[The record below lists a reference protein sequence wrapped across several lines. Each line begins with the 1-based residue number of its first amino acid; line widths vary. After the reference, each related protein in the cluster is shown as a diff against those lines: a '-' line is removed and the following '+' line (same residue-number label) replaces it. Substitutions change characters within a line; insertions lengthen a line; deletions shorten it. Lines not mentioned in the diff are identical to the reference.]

1 MTRLMG
7 FELRKV
13 WMGRLFALLVAVLA
27 SANLLLLWMGARP
40 AAGQPSAES
49 WRRLGAELSAMPME
63 QRGDFLHGKV
73 EECGAIINIESYYMQ
88 LAYGDSEYLRS
99 FRDEY
104 DEVFRKYEQ
113 EYLDKSYSVYTDDL
127 YTDYTLF
134 NQAASE
140 YDTVAAYPE
149 FLADIQAKTNQLAG
163 ISIFQND
170 STGYDMRNIELT
182 AAVYAGME
190 GTVIDYY
197 PQKGLYTALSY
208 PFTDLLLLAAMLLLA
223 LLLVR
228 QERDSGLLCLVR
240 SQPAGRLKTALAK
253 LAAFALSLLAVLALL
268 YGVNLLWC
276 GATYGLGP
284 LDRSIQSVPALMRCT
299 MSIAVAE
306 YLVRFLLAKWAGA
319 FVMGL
324 WVMLAAL
331 AARRTAAGWVGALAL
346 PLAMYGIRA
355 AIPATSRLN
364 VIKYANLVSLMQTN
378 ELLGNY
384 RNLFWFGWPVGL
396 PLVEWTAAVVYGGLL
411 LTGFC
416 LLFARGQLLP
426 TAKRGFVL
434 FARRARRTRPTTVF
448 RAEGR
453 KLFVTGGAALFLVA
467 FLAFGVWQGVTVQS
481 YIDPQ
486 EICYA
491 FYMKPLSGPY
501 TQESVDFLLEERE
514 EFTPYLLAQQQVI
527 RGELSPEALYA
538 FAGMQQKYNAY
549 VQVVQQNVNGY
560 LKRHPGAWLVYESG
574 YRELFFP
581 DKSSDLQDTLFAGL
595 LCAVCFSGL
604 FAMERRGGMDTVLR
618 ATPLGR
624 RFTVRAK
631 LAQSVLVAVGIALA
645 GCVPHLWRVLRDY
658 GLPAVNAPAMSIS
671 ELETVPCFFTLFDL
685 LLFWILCRVLACLC
699 MGAATLWLGHRL
711 GGALPALFLSA
722 AVWCLPPLLA
732 LSGMDNGIE
741 WLGTWPL
748 FGAVGLLQVQ
758 GYGPD
763 GVAYNHWWMALA
775 VLLTGAALL
784 VWAIAQDLTGRY
796 EWAGQRMDK

>member
-1 MTRLMG
+1 MIRLMG

-27 SANLLLLWMGARP
+27 STNLLLLWIGARP
-40 AAGQPSAES
+40 AADQPSAEG
-49 WRRLGAELSAMPME
+49 WRKLGAELVTMQPE
-63 QRGDFLHGKV
+63 QKNDFLHGKL
-73 EECGAIINIESYYMQ
+73 EECGALVNIDYYYLQ
-88 LAYGDSEYLRS
+88 LAYGDNDFLRD
-99 FRDEY
+99 FRKQHAS
-104 DEVFRKYEQ
+104 VFQKYEQ
-113 EYLDKSYSVYTDDL
+113 EYLSKTYQTYTDNL
-127 YTDYTLF
+127 YADYKLF
-134 NQAASE
+134 DQAVAE
-140 YDTVAAYPE
+140 CDTVTAYPE

-170 STGYDMRNIELT
+170 STGYDLRNIEQT
-182 AAVYAGME
+182 ASVYAGME

-228 QERDSGLLCLVR
+228 QERDNGLLCLVR
-240 SQPAGRLKTALAK
+240 SMPAGRLKTALAK
-253 LAAFALSLLAVLALL
+253 LTTFALSLLAVLVLL
-268 YGVNLLWC
+268 YGVNLFWC

-284 LDRSIQSVPALMRCT
+284 LGRSIQSVPALMRCT
-299 MSIAVAE
+299 MSITVAE

-331 AARRTAAGWVGALAL
+331 AARHTASGWVGALAL

-355 AIPATSRLN
+355 VIPATSRLN

-411 LTGFC
+411 PTGFC
-416 LLFARGQLLP
+416 LLFTRGQLLP
-426 TAKRGFVL
+426 SSKRSFVL

-448 RAEGR
+448 QAEGR
-453 KLFVTGGAALFLVA
+453 KLFVTGGAALFLAA
-467 FLAFGVWQGVTVQS
+467 FLAFGVWQSVTVQS
-481 YIDPQ
+481 YVDPQ

-514 EFTPYLLAQQQVI
+514 EFTSYLLAQQQVI
-527 RGELSPEALYA
+527 RGELSEDALYA
-538 FAGMQQKYNAY
+538 FAGIQQKYNAY
-549 VQVVQQNVNGY
+549 AQVVQQNVNGY
-560 LKRHPGAWLVYESG
+560 LKHHPKAWLVYESG

-631 LAQSVLVAVGIALA
+631 LAQSALAAVGIALA
-645 GCVPHLWRVLRDY
+645 GCAPHLWRVLRDY
-658 GLPAVNAPAMSIS
+658 GLPALNAPAMSIS
-671 ELETVPCFFTLFDL
+671 ELETVPWIFTLFDL
-685 LLFWILCRVLACLC
+685 LLFWVLCRVLACLC
-699 MGAATLWLGHRL
+699 MGAATLWLGHQL
-711 GGALPALFLSA
+711 GSALPALFVSTT
-722 AVWCLPPLLA
+722 VWCLPPLLA

-748 FGAVGLLQVQ
+748 FGAANLLQVQ
-758 GYGPD
+758 GYGS
-763 GVAYNHWWMALA
+763 GGAHNYWWIALA
-775 VLLTGAALL
+775 VLLAGAALL
-784 VWAIAQDLTGRY
+784 IWAIVQDLTDRY
-796 EWAGQRMDK
+796 EYPG

>member
-1 MTRLMG
+1 MRLLG

-13 WMGRLFALLVAVLA
+13 WAGRLFALLAAVLA
-27 SANLLLLWMGARP
+27 AANLLLLWMGARP
-40 AAGQPSAES
+40 AAGQPSAAS
-49 WRRLGAELSAMPME
+49 WRRLGAELSAMSME

-73 EECGAIINIESYYMQ
+73 EECGAILNIESYYMQ

-99 FRDEY
+99 FREEY
-104 DEVFRKYEQ
+104 DGVFEQYEQ
-113 EYLDKSYSVYTDDL
+113 EYLDKSYESYTGDL
-127 YTDYTLF
+127 YTDYALF
-134 NQAASE
+134 DQAASE
-140 YDTVAAYPE
+140 YDTVAAYPD
-149 FLADIQAKTNQLAG
+149 FLADIQTKTGQLAG

-170 STGYDMRNIELT
+170 STGYDLQNIEQT
-182 AAVYAGME
+182 ASVYAGME

-228 QERDSGLLCLVR
+228 QERDSGLLGLVR
-240 SQPAGRLKTALAK
+240 SLPAGRLKTALAK
-253 LAAFALSLLAVLALL
+253 LAAFALSLLAVLVLL
-268 YGVNLLWC
+268 YGVNLFWC
-276 GATYGLGP
+276 GATCGLGP
-284 LDRSIQSVPALMRCT
+284 LGRSIQSVPALMRCT
-299 MSIAVAE
+299 MSIPVAE

-324 WVMLAAL
+324 WVMMAAL

-396 PLVEWTAAVVYGGLL
+396 PLVEWTAAVVCGGLL

-426 TAKRGFVL
+426 AARRGFVW

-453 KLFVTGGAALFLVA
+453 KLFFTGGAALFLAA
-467 FLAFGVWQGVTVQS
+467 FLAFGVWQGATARS
-481 YIDPQ
+481 RIDPR

-491 FYMKPLSGPY
+491 LYMKPLSGPY
-501 TQESVDFLLEERE
+501 TQESVDFLLEEQD
-514 EFTPYLLAQQQVI
+514 EFTPYRLTQQQVM
-527 RGELSPEALYA
+527 RGEAAPDALYA
-538 FAGMQQKYNAY
+538 FAGLQQKYNAY

-581 DKSSDLQDTLFAGL
+581 DKSADLQDTLFAGL

-624 RFTVRAK
+624 RVTVRAK
-631 LAQSVLVAVGIALA
+631 LAQSALAAAGIALA

-658 GLPAVNAPAMSIS
+658 GLPALNAPAMSLP
-671 ELETVPCFFTLFDL
+671 ELEAVPRCITLFDL
-685 LLFWILCRVLACLC
+685 LVFWALCRVLACLC
-699 MGAATLWLGHRL
+699 MGAATLWLGQRL
-711 GGALPALFLSA
+711 GGALPALFVSA
-722 AVWCLPPLLA
+722 AAWCLPPLLA
-732 LSGMDNGIE
+732 LSGMDNGVE
-741 WLGTWPL
+741 WLGAWPL
-748 FGAVGLLQVQ
+748 FGAVGLLRVQ

-763 GVAYNHWWMALA
+763 GAAYNSWWMALA
-775 VLLTGAALL
+775 ALLAGAAALT
-784 VWAIAQDLTGRY
+784 WAIAQDLAGRQ
-796 EWAGQRMDK
+796 EWAGLTLA

>member
-1 MTRLMG
+1 MSRLMS

-13 WMGRLFALLVAVLA
+13 WLGRLFPLLAAVLA
-27 SANLLLLWMGARP
+27 VANLLLLWMGARP
-40 AAGQPSAES
+40 AADQPSAEG
-49 WRRLGAELSAMPME
+49 WRKLGAELVAIQPE
-63 QRGDFLHGKV
+63 QRRDFLHGKL
-73 EECGAIINIESYYMQ
+73 EECGALVNIDFYYQQ
-88 LAYGDSEYLRS
+88 LAYGDSDFLRD
-99 FRDEY
+99 FREQHAA
-104 DEVFRKYEQ
+104 VFEQYEQ
-113 EYLDKSYSVYTDDL
+113 EYLDKSYKTYTDNL
-127 YTDYTLF
+127 YADYTLF
-134 NQAASE
+134 DQAVAES
-140 YDTVAAYPE
+140 DTVTAYPE
-149 FLADIQAKTNQLAG
+149 FLAEVQTKTNQLAG

-208 PFTDLLLLAAMLLLA
+208 PFTDLLLLASMLLLA

-253 LAAFALSLLAVLALL
+253 LAAFALSLLAVLTLL

-284 LDRSIQSVPALMRCT
+284 LNRSIQSVPALMRCT
-299 MSIAVAE
+299 MSITVAE

-355 AIPATSRLN
+355 IIPATSRLN

-396 PLVEWTAAVVYGGLL
+396 PLVEWTAAVVYGTALL
-411 LTGFC
+411 AGFC

-426 TAKRGFVL
+426 SPKRNFAL
-434 FARRARRTRPTTVF
+434 FARRARRTRPTTLF
-448 RAEGR
+448 RAEGY
-453 KLFVTGGAALFLVA
+453 KLFVTGGAALFLAA
-467 FLAFGVWQGVTVQS
+467 FLAFGVWQGATEQS
-481 YIDPQ
+481 YLYPD
-486 EICYA
+486 EIYYA
-491 FYMKPLSGPY
+491 SYMKSLSGPY
-501 TQESVDFLLEERE
+501 TSASVDKLLEARE
-514 EFTPYLLAQQQVI
+514 EFAPFLQAQAA
-527 RGELSPEALYA
+527 GEFSYSYGGL
-538 FAGMQQKYNAY
+538 QQKYEAY
-549 VQVVQQNVNGY
+549 ARVVQQNVNGY
-560 LKRHPGAWLVYESG
+560 LKSHPGAWLVYESG
-574 YRELFFP
+574 YRQLFFP
-581 DKSSDLQDTLFAGL
+581 DKSSDLQDTLLAGL

-631 LAQSVLVAVGIALA
+631 LTQSALAAVGIALA

-658 GLPAVNAPAMSIS
+658 GLPALNAPAMSLA
-671 ELETVPCFFTLFDL
+671 ELETVPRFITLFDL
-685 LLFWILCRVLACLC
+685 LLFWVLCRMLACLC

-711 GGALPALFLSA
+711 GGALPALFVSA
-722 AVWCLPPLLA
+722 ALWCLPPLLA

-741 WLGTWPL
+741 WLGSWPL

-763 GVAYNHWWMALA
+763 GAAYNHWWLALA
-775 VLLTGAALL
+775 VLLAGAATLI
-784 VWAIAQDLTGRY
+784 WAAAQDLTGRY
-796 EWAGQRMDK
+796 EWAGRRWET

>member
-40 AAGQPSAES
+40 SAGQPSAES

-73 EECGAIINIESYYMQ
+73 EECGAIINIESYYRQ

-127 YTDYTLF
+127 YTDYALF
-134 NQAASE
+134 GQAASE

-149 FLADIQAKTNQLAG
+149 FLADIQTKTNQLAG

-268 YGVNLLWC
+268 YGGNLLWC

-284 LDRSIQSVPALMRCT
+284 LGRSIQSVPTLMRCT
-299 MSIAVAE
+299 MSITVSE

-364 VIKYANLVSLMQTN
+364 VVKYANLVSLMQTN

-453 KLFVTGGAALFLVA
+453 KLFVTGKGGTVPGSLPGIRCLAGRDGTKLHRPTGDLLCFLHETT
-467 FLAFGVWQGVTVQS
+467 FR
-481 YIDPQ
+481 
-486 EICYA
+486 
-491 FYMKPLSGPY
+491 PLYPGK
-501 TQESVDFLLEERE
+501 
-514 EFTPYLLAQQQVI
+514 
-527 RGELSPEALYA
+527 RG
-538 FAGMQQKYNAY
+538 
-549 VQVVQQNVNGY
+549 
-560 LKRHPGAWLVYESG
+560 
-574 YRELFFP
+574 
-581 DKSSDLQDTLFAGL
+581 LFAGRTGRIHPL
-595 LCAVCFSGL
+595 PACPTAGDAGRAFVGGTLCVCGDAAKIQRLYSGG
-604 FAMERRGGMDTVLR
+604 AAECERLPETPSQGLAGLRERLPETVL
-618 ATPLGR
+618 PG
-624 RFTVRAK
+624 
-631 LAQSVLVAVGIALA
+631 
-645 GCVPHLWRVLRDY
+645 
-658 GLPAVNAPAMSIS
+658 
-671 ELETVPCFFTLFDL
+671 
-685 LLFWILCRVLACLC
+685 
-699 MGAATLWLGHRL
+699 
-711 GGALPALFLSA
+711 
-722 AVWCLPPLLA
+722 
-732 LSGMDNGIE
+732 
-741 WLGTWPL
+741 
-748 FGAVGLLQVQ
+748 
-758 GYGPD
+758 
-763 GVAYNHWWMALA
+763 
-775 VLLTGAALL
+775 
-784 VWAIAQDLTGRY
+784 
-796 EWAGQRMDK
+796 

>member
-13 WMGRLFALLVAVLA
+13 WAGRLFPLLAAVLA
-27 SANLLLLWMGARP
+27 SVNLLLLWMGARP
-40 AAGQPSAES
+40 TTGQPSAES
-49 WRRLGAELSAMPME
+49 WRRLGLQLSTMSME
-63 QRGDFLHGKV
+63 QRGHFLHEKL
-73 EECGAIINIESYYMQ
+73 EECSAIINIESYYRQ
-88 LAYGDSEYLRS
+88 LAYGNNNYLRS
-99 FRDEY
+99 FRAEY
-104 DEVFRKYEQ
+104 AELFEKYEQ
-113 EYLDKSYSVYTDDL
+113 EYLDKNYSSYDDNL
-127 YTDYTLF
+127 YMDYALF

-140 YDTVAAYPE
+140 YDTVTAYPT
-149 FLADIQAKTNQLAG
+149 FLTDIQTKASQLAA

-170 STGYDMRNIELT
+170 TTGYDLRNIELT
-182 AAVYAGME
+182 ADAYAGME
-190 GTVIDYY
+190 GTVINYY

-223 LLLVR
+223 LMLVR

-240 SQPAGRLKTALAK
+240 SLPAGRLKTALAK
-253 LAAFALSLLAVLALL
+253 LAAFALSLLVVLVLL
-268 YGVNLLWC
+268 YGVNLFWC

-284 LDRSIQSVPALMRCT
+284 LNRSIQSVPALMRCT
-299 MSIAVAE
+299 MPITVAE

-355 AIPATSRLN
+355 VIPATSRLN

-384 RNLFWFGWPVGL
+384 RNLFWLGWPVAL
-396 PLVEWTAAVVYGGLL
+396 PLVEWTAAVLYGGLL
-411 LTGFC
+411 LTSFC
-416 LLFARGQLLP
+416 LLFVRGQLLP
-426 TAKRGFVL
+426 SAKRDFML
-434 FARRARRTRPTTVF
+434 FALRVRRTRPTTVF

-453 KLFVTGGAALFLVA
+453 KLLVTSGAALFLA
-467 FLAFGVWQGVTVQS
+467 IFLAFGVWQGATAKS
-481 YIDPQ
+481 YLGPE
-486 EICYA
+486 EIYYSL
-491 FYMKPLSGPY
+491 YMKPLSGPY
-501 TQESVDFLLEERE
+501 TQESVDYLLKARE
-514 EFTPYLLAQQQVI
+514 EFTPLLQAQQQVA
-527 RGELSPEALYA
+527 RGEVSSEILSS
-538 FAGMQQKYNAY
+538 FAGLQQKYDAY
-549 VQVVQQNVNGY
+549 VQIVQQKINGY
-560 LKRHPGAWLVYESG
+560 LKKHPKAWLVYETG

-581 DKSSDLQDTLFAGL
+581 DKDSELQDTLFAGL

-624 RFTVRAK
+624 RFTARAK
-631 LAQSVLVAVGIALA
+631 LAQSALVAVGIALA

-671 ELETVPCFFTLFDL
+671 ELEAVPWLFTLFDL
-685 LLFWILCRVLACLC
+685 LLFWVLCRVLACLC

-711 GGALPALFLSA
+711 GSMLSALFVSA
-722 AVWCLPPLLA
+722 AIWCLPPLLA

-758 GYGPD
+758 GYGAD
-763 GVAYNHWWMALA
+763 GVAYNYWWMALA
-775 VLLTGAALL
+775 VLLVGAATLI
-784 VWAIAQDLTGRY
+784 WAVVQDLTGRY
-796 EWAGQRMDK
+796 EWAGQRL